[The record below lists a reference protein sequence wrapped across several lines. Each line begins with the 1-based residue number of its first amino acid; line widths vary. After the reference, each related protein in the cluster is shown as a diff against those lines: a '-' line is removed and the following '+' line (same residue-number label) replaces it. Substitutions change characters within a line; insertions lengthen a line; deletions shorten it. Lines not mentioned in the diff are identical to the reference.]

1 MSTDRKGYIQVYTGN
16 GKGKTTASLGLT
28 LRAVGAGMK
37 VFIGQFMKGQ
47 EYSELK
53 TFKLLAPNAEI
64 MQLGG
69 ECFVFND
76 PSDEDI
82 RMAEEALKICE
93 EKMLS
98 GKYDIIVMDEVNVA
112 LYLKLLKEDDVLA
125 FMDKKPESLELVMT
139 GRYASEKV
147 IEKADLVTEMKDIK
161 HYYDIGVD
169 ARVGIEN

>member
-1 MSTDRKGYIQVYTGN
+1 MSIGKGYIQVYTGN

-47 EYSELK
+47 DYSELK
-53 TFKLLAPNAEI
+53 TFKLLEPNVEI

-76 PSDEDI
+76 PSEKDI
-82 RMAEEALKICE
+82 EMAEDALKICE

-98 GKYDIIVMDEVNVA
+98 GKYDMIVMDEINVT
-112 LYLKLLKEDDVLA
+112 LYLKLLKEEDVLA
-125 FMDKKPESLELVMT
+125 LMDKKPESLELIMT
-139 GRYASEKV
+139 GRYASEKI